1 MHPWSLTVFG
11 VGALTVEWVGAS
23 TVEFG
28 DSTGL
33 GAWSEFWLDTG
44 YDVFIQFTKSALEKD
59 DEIQKLDCLD
69 FRRMYSVDFL
79 QLTLG
84 GSVPP
89 PPIMIVVRSCW
100 PHGTSVSSWL
110 HRMRSLRFRV
120 LWALRWRRWA
130 VVPKITRPSGLLL
143 GTFLLLPTS
152 VHSKAALALALTPP
166 TATARIEADA
176 RRNSIAWVRLM
187 VPMQSYF
194 SCWNDGMTTVDWFRW
209 IIVDSYGLSCNEF
222 NIPLIWC
229 FVDWCGGR
237 RTNDVVDDDRWW
249 WWWWWWSRHVVGCC
263 CWCWGWSFT
272 THEFVGVLGA

>member
-1 MHPWSLTVFG
+1 MCVFNSQR
-11 VGALTVEWVGAS
+11 E
-23 TVEFG
+23 E
-28 DSTGL
+28 
-33 GAWSEFWLDTG
+33 
-44 YDVFIQFTKSALEKD
+44 LEKD
-59 DEIQKLDCLD
+59 DEIQNFVD
-69 FRRMYSVDFL
+69 FR

-89 PPIMIVVRSCW
+89 PPIMIVVVRSCW
-100 PHGTSVSSWL
+100 PHGSSVSSWL

-194 SCWNDGMTTVDWFRW
+194 SCWNDGMTTVDWCRW

-237 RTNDVVDDDRWW
+237 RTNDVVDDDRW
-249 WWWWWWSRHVVGCC
+249 SMMMMMMMMKQAC
-263 CWCWGWSFT
+263 CWLLLL
-272 THEFVGVLGA
+272 VLGLEFHNTCTLLGFLARRKCRQRWLCTESSVE